1 MTAGPEESTA
11 SHCDHD
17 FGLPPEMLD
26 ILLTR
31 LPDTVICVGTDG
43 TIQWI
48 SPNVTRLLGYEAK
61 ELIGQDASI
70 MYAHGA
76 DRLVVLDLVSEG
88 KGEAVRLEFE
98 ARRKDGSDLWVVAYG
113 CAVYD
118 SAGIFSGIRGVLR
131 DISENHRM
139 RQTLEHSE
147 DRFRRLSDVTTEAIC
162 IHFQGKILDC
172 NRAFED
178 LFGYQ
183 RNDFDTLLAWDVIH
197 ADDVGRSKEM
207 VRIQHQKPYE
217 VRGLRK
223 DGSVFPMEIHSKESR
238 MGDLPVR
245 VTCIRDMSEQ
255 KKAES
260 SLRLLSQ
267 AVEQSPVA
275 VAVVSVSGVVTYVNP
290 AHQIITGLTVE
301 QVVGETFDDLYPQ
314 LCKSLLAD
322 MWRSLQGGDDWQGEL
337 PVSREDGRQAWQRVF
352 ASPVSNE
359 TGAVTHYLVVIED
372 ITVRKEQERKILH
385 QAMYDGLTDLP
396 NRTLAVD
403 RLAAA
408 IEDARERG
416 AQVGLL
422 FVDLDDFK
430 GINDSLGHEYGDE
443 LLIMASERL
452 SESIGDCGFVARF
465 GGDEF
470 LVVLSPCSPALA
482 DAAAQRVVGAF
493 SHPFSISRRDLITT
507 ASVGAALYPEDGR
520 TPQTL
525 LRNADI
531 AMYQSKQGGRN
542 RYCFFT
548 PRMNE
553 EAESRLHL
561 ESELRRA
568 VGTEQLF
575 LHFQPLIR
583 VDSGKVAGVE
593 ALLRWHNPE
602 LGQVPPDRFIP
613 QAETSGLIVPIGR
626 NVLLQACT
634 AARTW
639 IDAGNPD
646 LMLCVNV
653 SPRQFQEA
661 GFVEEVADILRQTGF
676 PAANLEMEI
685 TEGLLLKER
694 GDIDGLLQRLHAMGI
709 HLAIDDFGT
718 GYSSLSYLER
728 YPFHTLKI
736 DRSFMVGM
744 LERQERKVLVDTI
757 VAMAGGL
764 GLKVI
769 AEGVETPEQLARLKE
784 IGCDLAQ
791 GYLFSRPVPAARIFS
806 LLDCQFGDGNEA
818 MIPVHTGTLH

>member
-1 MTAGPEESTA
+1 
-11 SHCDHD
+11 
-17 FGLPPEMLD
+17 MLD

-31 LPDTVICVGTDG
+31 LPDTVLCVGPQG
-43 TIQWI
+43 LIQWI
-48 SPNVTRLLGYEAK
+48 SPNVSRLLGYEAE
-61 ELIGQDASI
+61 ELMGRDARVI
-70 MYAHGA
+70 YAHA
-76 DRLVVLDLVSEG
+76 RDRRLVLGLVSDG

-98 ARRKDGSDLWVVAYG
+98 ARRKDGSELWVVAYG
-113 CAVYD
+113 CAVFD
-118 SAGIFSGIRGVLR
+118 DAGAFAGIRGVLR

-178 LFGYQ
+178 LFGYH
-183 RNDFDTLLAWDVIH
+183 RSDFDTLMAWDVIH
-197 ADDVGRSKEM
+197 PDDVPKSKEM

-238 MGDLPVR
+238 MGELSVR
-245 VTCIRDMSEQ
+245 VTCIRDMTEQ

-267 AVEQSPVA
+267 AVAQSPVA
-275 VAVVSVSGVVTYVNP
+275 VAVVSVEGVVTYVNP
-290 AHQIITGLTVE
+290 AHQAITGLALE
-301 QVVGETFDDLYPQ
+301 QVVGESFDSLYPT
-314 LCKSLLAD
+314 LCKALLAD
-322 MWRSLQGGDDWQGEL
+322 MWRSLEDGDEWQGEL
-337 PVSREDGRQAWQRVF
+337 PLSRDDGRLAWQRIF
-352 ASPVSNE
+352 ASPVSGE
-359 TGAVTHYLVVIED
+359 IGTVTHYLVVIED

-396 NRTLAVD
+396 NRTLALD

-408 IEDARERG
+408 IDDARERG
-416 AQVGLL
+416 SQVGLL

-452 SESIGDCGFVARF
+452 SEAVGDAGFVARF

-470 LVVLSPCSPALA
+470 LVVLSPCSVALA
-482 DAAAQRVVGAF
+482 DAAAQRVVAAF

-507 ASVGAALYPEDGR
+507 ASVGVALYPEDGR

-531 AMYQSKQGGRN
+531 AMYQSKQSGRN

-548 PRMNE
+548 VRMNE

-575 LHFQPLIR
+575 LHFQPL
-583 VDSGKVAGVE
+583 VHVQSGKIAGVE

-626 NVLLQACT
+626 DVLLQACST
-634 AARTW
+634 ARTW
-639 IDAGNPD
+639 MDAGHPD

-661 GFVEEVADILRQTGF
+661 GFVEEVVEILRQTGF

-709 HLAIDDFGT
+709 NLAIDDFGT

-769 AEGVETPEQLARLKE
+769 AEGVETPEQLARLRE

-791 GYLFSRPVPAARIFS
+791 GFLFSRPVPASQILA
-806 LLDCQFGDGNEA
+806 LLGQHFGVTAEPPTYVG
-818 MIPVHTGTLH
+818 PLH

>member
-11 SHCDHD
+11 SLGTHA

-31 LPDTVICVGTDG
+31 LPDTVMCVGPDG
-43 TIQWI
+43 LIQWI
-48 SPNVTRLLGYEAK
+48 SPNVTRLLGYDAS
-61 ELIGQDASI
+61 ELVGQDASV
-70 MYAHGA
+70 MYAHGT
-76 DRLVVLDLVSEG
+76 DRRVVLDLVSEG

-98 ARRKDGSDLWVVAYG
+98 ARRKDGGELWVVAYG
-113 CAVYD
+113 CAAYD
-118 SAGIFSGIRGVLR
+118 SAGEFTGVRGVLR
-131 DISENHRM
+131 DISDNHRM

-183 RNDFDTLLAWDVIH
+183 RSDFENLLAWDVIH
-197 ADDVGRSKEM
+197 DDDLPKAKEM

-238 MGDLPVR
+238 MGELSVR
-245 VTCIRDMSEQ
+245 VTCIRDMSDQ

-275 VAVVSVSGVVTYVNP
+275 VAVVNIAGKVTYVNP
-290 AHQIITGLTVE
+290 AHQQITGLAVE
-301 QVVGETFDDLYPQ
+301 QVVGEVFDDLYPS
-314 LCKSLLAD
+314 LCRSLLAD
-322 MWRSLQGGDDWQGEL
+322 MWRSLRGGEDWQGEL
-337 PVSREDGRQAWQRVF
+337 PLSRDDGRLAWQRVF
-352 ASPVSNE
+352 ASPVSGE
-359 TGAVTHYLVVIED
+359 SGTVSHYLVVIED

-396 NRTLAVD
+396 NRTLALD

-416 AQVGLL
+416 SQVGLL

-452 SESIGDCGFVARF
+452 SEAVGDSGFVARF

-470 LVVLSPCSPALA
+470 LVVLSPCSLALA
-482 DAAAQRVVGAF
+482 DVTAQRVVAAF

-507 ASVGAALYPEDGR
+507 SSVGVALYPEDGR

-531 AMYQSKQGGRN
+531 AMYQSKQNGRN

-548 PRMNE
+548 ARMNE
-553 EAESRLHL
+553 EAENRLRL

-568 VGTEQLF
+568 VGTDQLF
-575 LHFQPLIR
+575 LHFQPLIH
-583 VDSGKVAGVE
+583 VQTGKVAGVE

-602 LGQVPPDRFIP
+602 LGNVPPDRFIP

-626 NVLLQACT
+626 DVLVQACT
-634 AARTW
+634 TARTW

-661 GFVEEVADILRQTGF
+661 GFVEDVAEILRHTGF

-694 GDIDGLLQRLHAMGI
+694 GEIDGLLHRLHGMGI

-769 AEGVETPEQLARLKE
+769 AEGVETQEQLARLQE

-791 GYLFSRPVPAARIFS
+791 GFLFSRPVPAKDIFA
-806 LLDCQFGDGNEA
+806 LLDTRFGEHA
-818 MIPVHTGTLH
+818 ERVVHTGMLH